1 MFILLGSFLLIVI
14 WLLMVTL
21 AVLCRKKQSQS
32 EYNVSKD
39 VANDDGEKD
48 GLQEAGKYEAKDQ
61 TDDNHYKDEQFPE
74 KDNWNDPNAP
84 DVIQT
89 VKLWYV

>member
-21 AVLCRKKQSQS
+21 AVLCRKKQSNS
-32 EYNVSKD
+32 EYNVSKE
-39 VANDDGEKD
+39 VANDEEEMD
-48 GLQEAGKYEAKDQ
+48 GLQEAGKYESKDQ
-61 TDDNHYKDEQFPE
+61 MDDNHYKDEFPE
-74 KDNWNDPNAP
+74 KDTWNEPNAP